1 MFAIRHY
8 LTAILQDRKGY
19 IESMIN
25 DFSLMKKQWEEKI
38 EKNITDYAVECAEN
52 DYDEKYSIKS
62 QLLNAYEANRG
73 FDNIFYQSMLAI
85 VYSYYDSFIE
95 RLYKENNITLKK
107 KEENKLLYFC
117 KKMKISLSKE
127 ATIYEKYINR
137 YVRSLRNDIIHNN
150 TGTLRNKSNNSK
162 IMNDFPEIST
172 DNDIISIY
180 GSNFIIDALEKE
192 YFVLYEVSQKLDY
205 KTIFSNEIR

>member
-25 DFSLMKKQWEEKI
+25 DFPSMKKQWEEKI

-62 QLLNAYEANRG
+62 QLLNAYEANRD

-85 VYSYYDSFIE
+85 AYSYYDSFIE

-117 KKMKISLSKE
+117 KKMNISLSKE
-127 ATIYEKYINR
+127 ATTYEKYINR
-137 YVRSLRNDIIHNN
+137 YVRRLRNDIIHNN
-150 TGTLRNKSNNSK
+150 TGTLKYKINK
-162 IMNDFPEIST
+162 NDYPEIDI
-172 DNDIISIY
+172 DNGIITIN
-180 GSNFIIDALEKE
+180 GSKFILDALEKE
-192 YFVLYEVSQKLDY
+192 YFVLYEISQKLGY
-205 KTIFSNEIR
+205 KTIFK